1 MDLYYFDFRR
11 KLMVKKEII
20 QMPDPKLLINTYIAN
35 SLSWDL
41 SSTYHEHEE
50 IEIIYIINGEMSFS
64 ISGDEEWISQGKILL
79 INSMAVHSSKM
90 PKDKY
95 TNMYLLQ
102 FKPDVI
108 YDTTQFSNFKYLSPF
123 LQSNGHNY
131 HVIDSDMGEDYI
143 KLISLFNEIVEEFE
157 QKRIAYEISIKSL
170 LYRILTILYRNN
182 VLIFS
187 TMDSLYQQNEEL
199 NRLGKVI
206 EYIELHYNEDI
217 NVEMACGLLNL
228 NYFYFCRM
236 FKKVIGRTFVQYLNY
251 VRVSAA
257 EKLLLTTNMP
267 ITDIIMETGFSS
279 LSYFNRIFK
288 SHKGC
293 SPSTFRKSKTG

>member
-1 MDLYYFDFRR
+1 
-11 KLMVKKEII
+11 
-20 QMPDPKLLINTYIAN
+20 
-35 SLSWDL
+35 
-41 SSTYHEHEE
+41 
-50 IEIIYIINGEMSFS
+50 
-64 ISGDEEWISQGKILL
+64 
-79 INSMAVHSSKM
+79 
-90 PKDKY
+90 
-95 TNMYLLQ
+95 
-102 FKPDVI
+102 
-108 YDTTQFSNFKYLSPF
+108 
-123 LQSNGHNY
+123 
-131 HVIDSDMGEDYI
+131 
-143 KLISLFNEIVEEFE
+143 
-157 QKRIAYEISIKSL
+157 
-170 LYRILTILYRNN
+170 
-182 VLIFS
+182 
-187 TMDSLYQQNEEL
+187 MDSLYQQNEEL

-251 VRVSAA
+251 VRVSVA